1 MSILNARYIMDEN
14 GPDPRPHVEIV
25 YADKVKYAGGTG
37 DDGWDELQEW
47 VNAGNTII
55 PYELVTT
62 VEKGT
67 PAWVASVR
75 SANN

>member
-25 YADKVKYAGGTG
+25 FADKVKYAGGPG
-37 DDGWDELQEW
+37 DDGWDELQAW
-47 VNAGNTII
+47 VSAGNTILT
-55 PYELVTT
+55 YEKVTT
-62 VEKGT
+62 IEKGT

-75 SANN
+75 SS

>member
-1 MSILNARYIMDEN
+1 MSILNARYIMDTN

-55 PYELVTT
+55 PYEEVTT

-75 SANN
+75 ST

>member
-1 MSILNARYIMDEN
+1 MSILNARYIMPTD
-14 GPDPRPHVEIV
+14 GTDPRPHVEIV
-25 YADKVKYAGGTG
+25 YADEVKYAGGTV

-55 PYELVTT
+55 PYEEVTT

-75 SANN
+75 ST

>member
-37 DDGWDELQEW
+37 DDGWDELQVW
-47 VNAGNTII
+47 VSAGNTIL
-55 PYELVTT
+55 PYEEVTT
-62 VEKGT
+62 TEKGT

-75 SANN
+75 AT

>member
-1 MSILNARYIMDEN
+1 MSILNARYVMDEN

-47 VNAGNTII
+47 VNSGNTII
-55 PYELVTT
+55 PYEEVTT

-75 SANN
+75 SS

>member
-1 MSILNARYIMDEN
+1 MSILNARYIMPTD
-14 GPDPRPHVEIV
+14 GTDPRPHVEIV
-25 YADKVKYAGGTG
+25 YADEVKYAGGTG

-55 PYELVTT
+55 PYEEVTT

-75 SANN
+75 ST

>member
-1 MSILNARYIMDEN
+1 MSILNARYIMPTN

-25 YADKVKYAGGTG
+25 YANEVKYAGGTG

-55 PYELVTT
+55 PYEEVTT

-75 SANN
+75 SA

>member
-1 MSILNARYIMDEN
+1 MSILNARYIMPTN

-25 YADKVKYAGGTG
+25 YADEVKYAGGTG
-37 DDGWDELQEW
+37 DDGWDELQAW
-47 VNAGNTII
+47 VSAGNTIL
-55 PYELVTT
+55 PYEEITT

-75 SANN
+75 SSQ

>member
-1 MSILNARYIMDEN
+1 MSMLNARYIMPTD

-25 YADKVKYAGGTG
+25 YADEVKYAGGTG

-47 VNAGNTII
+47 VNAGNTIL
-55 PYELVTT
+55 PYEEITT
-62 VEKGT
+62 IEKGT

-75 SANN
+75 ST

>member
-1 MSILNARYIMDEN
+1 MSILNARYIMPTD
-14 GPDPRPHVEIV
+14 GTDPRPHVEIV
-25 YADKVKYAGGTG
+25 YADEVKYAGGTG

-55 PYELVTT
+55 PYEEVTT

-67 PAWVASVR
+67 PAWVATVR
-75 SANN
+75 SS

>member
-1 MSILNARYIMDEN
+1 MSILNARYIMDTN

-25 YADKVKYAGGTG
+25 YADEVKYAGGAG
-37 DDGWDELQEW
+37 DDGWDELQAW
-47 VNAGNTII
+47 VSAGNTIL
-55 PYELVTT
+55 PYEEITT

-75 SANN
+75 ST

>member
-75 SANN
+75 STNN

>member
-1 MSILNARYIMDEN
+1 MSILNARYIMPTE
-14 GPDPRPHVEIV
+14 GSDPRPHVEIV
-25 YADKVKYAGGTG
+25 YADEVKYAGGTG

-55 PYELVTT
+55 PYEEVTT

-67 PAWVASVR
+67 PAWVATVR
-75 SANN
+75 SS

>member
-1 MSILNARYIMDEN
+1 MSILNARYIMPTD
-14 GPDPRPHVEIV
+14 GTDPRPHVDIV
-25 YADKVKYAGGTG
+25 YADEVKYAGGTG

-55 PYELVTT
+55 PYEEVTT

-75 SANN
+75 ST